1 MMWFSARILYW
12 KTIKNNKM
20 YHNVFSAH
28 PIKIVFKCDITHM
41 EKNDKKMRN
50 TYDKNMIVVKW
61 EKMRKKDK
69 QIR

>member
-1 MMWFSARILYW
+1 
-12 KTIKNNKM
+12 
-20 YHNVFSAH
+20 
-28 PIKIVFKCDITHM
+28 M

-50 TYDKNMIVVKW
+50 KYVKNMIVIKW